1 MAVVLRGVDDVRPLA
16 VDASRLVRAGHVDRV
31 IGTKGGVVLCW
42 HGPLSQDTVQLSA
55 GDFIFLSL
63 DALPVPF
70 AVEGAEERPD
80 GSVKLHL
87 RHVTTPE
94 EGKLLCGCT
103 ALLERDRLPQGE
115 EMDGADDVLEGDPEV
130 LYEVLVGHPVED
142 QRGITLGI
150 VTGVDIYS
158 LNVVLSVRNA
168 QGRELLL
175 PYNDELLI
183 HWPEGEQ
190 EPLRLVVPEG
200 LVEED
205 AALELDE

>member
-1 MAVVLRGVDDVRPLA
+1 
-16 VDASRLVRAGHVDRV
+16 
-31 IGTKGGVVLCW
+31 
-42 HGPLSQDTVQLSA
+42 
-55 GDFIFLSL
+55 
-63 DALPVPF
+63 
-70 AVEGAEERPD
+70 
-80 GSVKLHL
+80 
-87 RHVTTPE
+87 
-94 EGKLLCGCT
+94 
-103 ALLERDRLPQGE
+103 
-115 EMDGADDVLEGDPEV
+115 MDEADDVLEGDPEV

-158 LNVVLSVRNA
+158 LNVVLSVRDA

-190 EPLRLVVPEG
+190 EPLRLIVPEG